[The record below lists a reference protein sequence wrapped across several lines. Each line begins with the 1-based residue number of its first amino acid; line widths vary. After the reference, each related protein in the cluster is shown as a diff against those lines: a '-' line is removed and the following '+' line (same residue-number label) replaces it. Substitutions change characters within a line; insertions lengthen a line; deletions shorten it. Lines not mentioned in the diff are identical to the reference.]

1 MNWNSHKKL
10 TKIRNVPID
19 RLKEKS
25 LLISFVYIFTTKNC
39 PHCVEFK
46 KNTLDILLEKIKG
59 VYSHELC
66 DAGES
71 SYYRSLLH
79 SVNVNHVPVILLFKK
94 GTVTVYSPEQFM
106 ASLL

>member
-1 MNWNSHKKL
+1 MVWDSQKKL
-10 TKIRNVPID
+10 SKIKNVSID

-25 LLISFVYIFTTKNC
+25 LRTSFVYIFTTKTC
-39 PHCVEFK
+39 PHCLEFK
-46 KNTLDILLEKIKG
+46 KNTLDILLKKIKG

-71 SYYRSLLH
+71 SYYRSILH
-79 SVNVNHVPVILLFKK
+79 SVNVNHVTVILLFKK

-106 ASLL
+106 ASL

>member
-1 MNWNSHKKL
+1 MDWNSQKKL
-10 TKIRNVPID
+10 AKIKNVSID

-25 LLISFVYIFTTKNC
+25 LHTSFVYIFTTKTC
-39 PHCVEFK
+39 PHCLEFK
-46 KNTLDILLEKIKG
+46 KNTLDLLLEKIKG

-71 SYYRSLLH
+71 SYYRSILH
-79 SVNVNHVPVILLFKK
+79 SVNVNHVPVILLFKA

-106 ASLL
+106 ASL

>member
-1 MNWNSHKKL
+1 MDWNSQKKL
-10 TKIRNVPID
+10 TKIKNVSID

-25 LLISFVYIFTTKNC
+25 LHTSFVYIFTTKTC
-39 PHCVEFK
+39 HHCLEFK
-46 KNTLDILLEKIKG
+46 KNTLDLLIEKIKG
-59 VYSHELC
+59 IYTHELC

-71 SYYRSLLH
+71 SYYRSILH

-106 ASLL
+106 ASL

>member
-1 MNWNSHKKL
+1 MNWNSQKKL
-10 TKIRNVPID
+10 SKIKNVSMD

-25 LLISFVYIFTTKNC
+25 LNHSFVYIFTTKTC

-46 KNTLDILLEKIKG
+46 KNTQDILLEKIKEL
-59 VYSHELC
+59 YSYQLC

-71 SYYRSLLH
+71 SYYRSILN

-106 ASLL
+106 ASL